1 MKEKIKKW
9 YPKLWTIDMVKEAVK
24 KGIISVDDFKEI
36 TGEDY
41 AE

>member
-9 YPKLWTIDMVKEAVK
+9 YPKLWTINMVREAVK
-24 KGIISVDDFKEI
+24 KGIISADDFKEI

-41 AE
+41 VE